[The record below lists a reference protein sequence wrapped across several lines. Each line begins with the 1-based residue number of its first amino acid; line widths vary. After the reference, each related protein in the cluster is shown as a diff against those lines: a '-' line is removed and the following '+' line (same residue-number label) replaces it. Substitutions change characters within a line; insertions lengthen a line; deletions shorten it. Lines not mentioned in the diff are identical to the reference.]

1 MERTRYRLRLD
12 LNDPAAAVTIHA
24 KRCDSGRSILAT
36 LLSGGVVYP
45 VSDDLSAVFTARKP
59 DGKVLYNACTIEA
72 GRIRYDL
79 TPQTTAAAGL
89 MECELRLFRGEQL
102 ITSPRF
108 HLMVED
114 TVYDEN
120 AEIESTSEF
129 TTLTGL
135 VGKIEEMLR
144 NGDFKGDPF
153 TYEDFTAEQLE
164 DLRASL
170 YGYYVPDVDGTGNLT
185 WQPTASTMPAVPA
198 ANIRGP
204 APVLG
209 ADYFTEADKASMVE
223 QVLAKTGDTF
233 APNGYGLGGQTM
245 GNDIWGVAD
254 LDNHAANGWYYLS
267 CQGESIDGYAL
278 NGAIVR
284 ISNATLAGPVMQ
296 EVFPLNTNYCVRRIR
311 NTDGVW
317 QPWEWEDPPMVPGV
331 LYRTAKY
338 CENKPVYKLRL
349 DCGALPNAAT
359 AYTSL
364 GMSVAAYGA
373 DVKLVGADLVVKHPD
388 TPKTQQFANPSVVG
402 GVALAHK
409 LYSNGA
415 LYHFGITTG
424 GDLSAYTAAVTL
436 ELILGG

>member
-36 LLSGGVVYP
+36 LLSGGAVYP

-135 VGKIEEMLR
+135 GGRIEEMLR
-144 NGDFKGDPF
+144 NGDFKGAPF
-153 TYEDFTAEQLE
+153 TYEDFTPEQLE

-170 YGYYVPDVDGTGNLT
+170 YGYYIPSVSGAGDLT
-185 WQPTASTMPAVPA
+185 WQPTSPVMPQVDGGNIAGPTPRLTIGTVTTLAPGSAAGAAIDGTAQEPILHLSIPAGEPLSESAEHPGCFYRTVSGQLQWLNPPMEEDTEYATLERWQGKTVYTRLINCGVPA
-198 ANIRGP
+198 HGKNVTTGLSP
-204 APVLG
+204 AWTVVRKADVLG
-209 ADYFTEADKASMVE
+209 
-223 QVLAKTGDTF
+223 
-233 APNGYGLGGQTM
+233 
-245 GNDIWGVAD
+245 
-254 LDNHAANGWYYLS
+254 LS
-267 CQGESIDGYAL
+267 
-278 NGAIVR
+278 
-284 ISNATLAGPVMQ
+284 
-296 EVFPLNTNYCVRRIR
+296 PLPFI
-311 NTDGVW
+311 
-317 QPWEWEDPPMVPGV
+317 
-331 LYRTAKY
+331 
-338 CENKPVYKLRL
+338 
-349 DCGALPNAAT
+349 
-359 AYTSL
+359 YTSL
-364 GMSVAAYGA
+364 ENSFTAWTALTDSKVVTCFTGNGYSTTSTLRVQLWY
-373 DVKLVGADLVVKHPD
+373 VK
-388 TPKTQQFANPSVVG
+388 
-402 GVALAHK
+402 
-409 LYSNGA
+409 
-415 LYHFGITTG
+415 
-424 GDLSAYTAAVTL
+424 
-436 ELILGG
+436 

>member
-1 MERTRYRLRLD
+1 MERTRYRLRLE

-36 LLSGGVVYP
+36 LLSGGAVYP

-135 VGKIEEMLR
+135 VGRIEEMLR

-153 TYEDFTAEQLE
+153 TYEDFTPEQLE

-170 YGYYVPDVDGTGNLT
+170 YGYYIPSVSGAGDLT
-185 WQPTASTMPAVPA
+185 WQPTGPTMPAVPA

-209 ADYFTEADKASMVE
+209 EDYFTEADKAAMVS

-233 APNGYGLGGQTM
+233 APAGYGLGTVTVKWPADPSFLDTLVESGWYTLNCAA
-245 GNDIWGVAD
+245 GAD
-254 LDNHAANGWYYLS
+254 LTPNYWARFMLVRVDAYNNAN
-267 CQGESIDGYAL
+267 CIQ
-278 NGAIVR
+278 
-284 ISNATLAGPVMQ
+284 T
-296 EVFPLNTNYCVRRIR
+296 VRRVDLDTVIR
-311 NTDGVW
+311 RQMRGGVW
-317 QPWEWEDPPMVPGV
+317 DEWEFVNPPMEVGV
-331 LYRTAKY
+331 EYRTTERYLGKA
-338 CENKPVYKLRL
+338 VYVKLF
-349 DCGALPNAAT
+349 DCGAAAHKK
-359 AYTSL
+359 AIAHGLENY
-364 GMSVAAYGA
+364 
-373 DVKLVGADLVVKHPD
+373 KVVKYDCENRP
-388 TPKTQQFANPSVVG
+388 FFFG
-402 GVALAHK
+402 GVTDTSSQYNIWVAI
-409 LYSNGA
+409 SST
-415 LYHFGITTG
+415 GIHIYCGT
-424 GDLSAYTAAVTL
+424 SAVGEQVYCRIYYTKD
-436 ELILGG
+436 

>member
-36 LLSGGVVYP
+36 LLSGGAVYP

-135 VGKIEEMLR
+135 VGRIEEMLQR
-144 NGDFKGDPF
+144 GDFKGEPF

-170 YGYYVPDVDGTGNLT
+170 YGYYIPSVSGAGDLT
-185 WQPTASTMPAVPA
+185 WQPTGDTMPAVPT

-204 APVLG
+204 APVPG
-209 ADYFTEADKASMVE
+209 ADYFTEADKAAMVS
-223 QVLAKTGDTF
+223 QVLAKTGETF
-233 APNGYGLGGQTM
+233 APAGYGLGT
-245 GNDIWGVAD
+245 NAPGVTEET
-254 LDNHAANGWYYLS
+254 LGETLANGWYAFTPAAGVTLCGISFRYGHLRVDNF
-267 CQGESIDGYAL
+267 DGSSA
-278 NGAIVR
+278 R
-284 ISNATLAGPVMQ
+284 QTLYTVSGQ
-296 EVFPLNTNYCVRRIR
+296 NTVLRRECCG
-311 NTDGVW
+311 GVW
-317 QPWEWEDPPMVPGV
+317 GEWECENPPMTLGV
-331 LYRTAKY
+331 AYRTT
-338 CENKPVYKLRL
+338 ERWNGKPVYRKLV
-349 DCGALPNAAT
+349 DVGILPSNT
-359 AYTSL
+359 HKSL
-364 GMSVAAYGA
+364 QVSE
-373 DVKLVGADLVVKHPD
+373 LVGAEILQMHLVRSRTDDV
-388 TPKTQQFANPSVVG
+388 TTWYICGENQVELVG
-402 GVALAHK
+402 RASGTVYVTYNAD
-409 LYSNGA
+409 N
-415 LYHFGITTG
+415 
-424 GDLSAYTAAVTL
+424 AAEQWAGCL
-436 ELILGG
+436 LLKYAK

>member
-1 MERTRYRLRLD
+1 MERTRYRLRLE

-36 LLSGGVVYP
+36 LLSGGAVYP

-153 TYEDFTAEQLE
+153 TYADFTAEQLE
-164 DLRASL
+164 DLRSSI
-170 YGYYVPDVDGTGNLT
+170 YGYYIPSLDDSGNLT
-185 WQPTASTMPAVPA
+185 FTPTSDTMPQVAGG
-198 ANIRGP
+198 NITGP
-204 APVLG
+204 APVKG
-209 ADYFTEADKASMVE
+209 VDYFTSDDKAEM
-223 QVLAKTGDTF
+223 LAQLSSAALVSGYYVVVGSTTLEYILNLNWNATAVTGIRHFHLNNTTGEGIGLTGICHGTVYRATDTH
-233 APNGYGLGGQTM
+233 GEVILRTIYGGQSYT
-245 GNDIWGVAD
+245 I
-254 LDNHAANGWYYLS
+254 HA
-267 CQGESIDGYAL
+267 QRE
-278 NGAIVR
+278 
-284 ISNATLAGPVMQ
+284 
-296 EVFPLNTNYCVRRIR
+296 
-311 NTDGVW
+311 DGVW
-317 QPWEWEDPPMVPGV
+317 QPWEWEQPPMQPGV
-331 LYRTAKY
+331 EYRTT
-338 CENKPVYKLRL
+338 ERWEGKPVYRKRIG
-349 DCGALPNAAT
+349 CGAMPNASSKRITVQPFTT
-359 AYTSL
+359 AYTL
-364 GMSVAAYGA
+364 L
-373 DVKLVGADLVVKHPD
+373 DCHVVMRH
-388 TPKTQQFANPSVVG
+388 TGNAS
-402 GVALAHK
+402 AML
-409 LYSNGA
+409 LRY
-415 LYHFGITTG
+415 G
-424 GDLSAYTAAVTL
+424 GDPATFCEIQSTHMCIALVTSNDFSNYNAEAV
-436 ELILGG
+436 IRYVKD